1 MSEHEEHEEIEAIG
15 IEVATLPIE
24 LYKVLKIANAV
35 SGGGEAKHAIAEGY
49 VFVNGEVELRKR
61 RKMEENDVIQFNDEY
76 YVVLFNAD
84 SAVVPDP
91 MFADKPKKSA
101 SDKSKQKKAKTDK
114 TTGRP
119 RLLF

>member
-1 MSEHEEHEEIEAIG
+1 MSEDEIEAIG

-35 SGGGEAKHAIAEGY
+35 SGGGEAKHAIGEGY

-61 RKMEENDVIQFNDEY
+61 RKMEENDVIFFNEEY

-84 SAVVPDP
+84 SVVAPDP
-91 MFADKPKKSA
+91 VFAEKPKKSA
-101 SDKSKQKKAKTDK
+101 SDKPKKKKAKTE
-114 TTGRP
+114 TTHCQ
-119 RLLF
+119 